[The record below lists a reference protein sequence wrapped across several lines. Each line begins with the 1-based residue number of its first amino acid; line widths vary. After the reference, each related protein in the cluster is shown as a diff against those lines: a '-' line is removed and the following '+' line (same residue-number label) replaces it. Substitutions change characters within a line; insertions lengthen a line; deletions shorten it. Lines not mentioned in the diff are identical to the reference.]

1 MPQDSDYVLKKKG
14 ENSSLRSK
22 SALKKILPGYK
33 SNVYSSLAIVDE
45 EIINYEL
52 IAKLLEYITLN
63 HEDGAI
69 LVFLPGMM
77 EITKCIDEL
86 YKMSFFQDPSKTVIY
101 PLHSS
106 LSTAEQTAVFTV
118 PPEGVRKI
126 VVATNIAE
134 TSITIEDVV
143 YVVDSARVK
152 ENRQDEIAQMP
163 TLVEC
168 WTSKASA
175 KQRRGRAGRVR
186 PGIAYHLYSTP
197 THQND
202 MSEYQL
208 PEMLRVGLED
218 LVLQV
223 MLLDL
228 GEPSVFL
235 TKAVDPP
242 SALAIRN
249 SLKLL
254 EGLGAVECEWDDED
268 VRFSRPSAMPSK
280 SSSVDRD
287 SSCNDLNV
295 NSGLTALG
303 FHLATLPVD
312 PRVGKMMIYGAL
324 FNCVDPALTIAA
336 AMSARNPFMSPFDKR
351 EEADARRK
359 EFSTEGSDH
368 LTTLKA
374 FNDWRDLRKKKGDRS
389 SQAFL
394 RDNFL
399 SRLTLFQMEDL
410 RRQFTDLLIDI
421 GFLPK
426 KFRCDNRKGARS
438 GGQRGGLED
447 EAGPNKNSQNLQ
459 LVKAILCAGLYPN
472 IIVAPRPLITGT
484 SDKKAGECAFSSQ
497 KGEVH
502 LHPCTIVHQESKLDS
517 RYACY
522 HEMVKTSKIYVRD
535 FTSVS
540 PFSLLLFGGNLKVY
554 HQYGVVAVDE
564 WLKFRISAK
573 PATLVKHL
581 RAQMETMLLR
591 KIIAP
596 EDDITETS
604 DGKALIEAVSILL
617 AKEVGAGTLNVIGEP
632 DRSAAE
638 IVRPWTGDPDEGR
651 NRGRG
656 GRGRGRGGRGRGRG
670 GRSGGRGRGRR

>member
-1 MPQDSDYVLKKKG
+1 M
-14 ENSSLRSK
+14 RSK

-33 SNVYSSLAIVDE
+33 ANVYSSLSIVDE
-45 EIINYEL
+45 QVINYEL
-52 IAKLLEYITLN
+52 IAKLLEHITLN

-106 LSTAEQTAVFTV
+106 LSTAEQTAVFNV

-152 ENRQDEIAQMP
+152 ENRQDEVNQMP

-228 GEPSVFL
+228 GEPSTFL

-268 VRFSRPSAMPSK
+268 VRFSRPNASPLL

-351 EEADARRK
+351 EV
-359 EFSTEGSDH
+359 S
-368 LTTLKA
+368 
-374 FNDWRDLRKKKGDRS
+374 W
-389 SQAFL
+389 
-394 RDNFL
+394 
-399 SRLTLFQMEDL
+399 
-410 RRQFTDLLIDI
+410 
-421 GFLPK
+421 
-426 KFRCDNRKGARS
+426 
-438 GGQRGGLED
+438 
-447 EAGPNKNSQNLQ
+447 
-459 LVKAILCAGLYPN
+459 
-472 IIVAPRPLITGT
+472 IV
-484 SDKKAGECAFSSQ
+484 S
-497 KGEVH
+497 
-502 LHPCTIVHQESKLDS
+502 
-517 RYACY
+517 
-522 HEMVKTSKIYVRD
+522 
-535 FTSVS
+535 
-540 PFSLLLFGGNLKVY
+540 
-554 HQYGVVAVDE
+554 
-564 WLKFRISAK
+564 
-573 PATLVKHL
+573 
-581 RAQMETMLLR
+581 
-591 KIIAP
+591 
-596 EDDITETS
+596 
-604 DGKALIEAVSILL
+604 
-617 AKEVGAGTLNVIGEP
+617 
-632 DRSAAE
+632 
-638 IVRPWTGDPDEGR
+638 
-651 NRGRG
+651 
-656 GRGRGRGGRGRGRG
+656 
-670 GRSGGRGRGRR
+670 